1 VKFDTYQTNVTGAAV
16 GTLRSNDPDR
26 INLKKIVLTGF
37 PVKVHKN
44 KAVVRWMFNTPED
57 VLWFRPLDLW
67 TKYGR
72 RGRIRVRLYERA
84 LPLTKCKAIVCV

>member
-1 VKFDTYQTNVTGAAV
+1 MTHITGAAV

-72 RGRIRVRLYERA
+72 RGRIRVRFCERA
-84 LPLTKCKAIVCV
+84 PPLTKCKAIVCV